1 MAELCV
7 MGSNIQ
13 NQFKMVGQFFEEES
27 YCFRDLD
34 MPSQVDVG
42 PNGGVVGRGLV
53 GVFIS
58 S

>member
-13 NQFKMVGQFFEEES
+13 NQLKMVEEFFEEES
-27 YCFRDLD
+27 FCFRDLD

-42 PNGGVVGRGLV
+42 PNGGVIRRGL
-53 GVFIS
+53 G
-58 S
+58 